1 MLPVK
6 AVRNISRQLAAFF
19 IAFDEE
25 VVDLWNAGMRL
36 LSKNGWMTAGIMT

>member
-25 VVDLWNAGMRL
+25 MVDLWNAGMSL
-36 LSKNGWMTAGIMT
+36 LRMAG